1 MMQHQVYSI
10 PNNIPRLAMNQSCMC
25 GSRGGG
31 GAGGPDPP
39 PPLKNHENIG
49 FSSNTGPD
57 PLKNHCY
64 QANIQCW
71 VVIGTLP
78 KRYLMAFRWR
88 AGDGPLKVVHGSSLP
103 TSTRKNVV
111 KVGPPLTKLSGSAHG
126 PWLPWCETNV
136 LTTEL
141 KSHL

>member
-31 GAGGPDPP
+31 AGGPDP

-71 VVIGTLP
+71 VVIGTLA

-103 TSTRKNVV
+103 TSTRKKRCQSWTPFDKTVWIRAWSLVALVRDQCSN
-111 KVGPPLTKLSGSAHG
+111 H
-126 PWLPWCETNV
+126 
-136 LTTEL
+136 
-141 KSHL
+141 